1 MRVASTFI
9 VTQTGTGK
17 PDYSSAPSVYGTHV
31 SLTNPMPVDI
41 TPGVKEATTIL
52 DEASIAAAAT
62 TVLADCDAIDL
73 SNGLGRLTLTIE
85 ATYDPAAALGI
96 KVHLRTSYDNTDYD
110 TEDWDSWSAN
120 FAAGTSIRQT
130 KHYDTSPMYLK
141 VLIENLDG
149 AQPVTDV
156 KVISVVGT

>member
-1 MRVASTFI
+1 MAEIFPVPLRGV
-9 VTQTGTGK
+9 GK
-17 PDYSSAPSVYGTHV
+17 PDYSSTPSVYGAHV
-31 SLTNPMPVDI
+31 SIANPLPVDI

-73 SNGLGRLTLTIE
+73 RNGLGKLTLTIE
-85 ATYDPAAALGI
+85 ATYNPAAALGI
-96 KVHLRTSYDNTDYD
+96 KVHLRTSYDNAHYD

-120 FAAGTSIRQT
+120 FAAGASIRQT

>member
-1 MRVASTFI
+1 MAEIFPVPLRGV
-9 VTQTGTGK
+9 GK
-17 PDYSSAPSVYGTHV
+17 PDYSSTPSVYGTHV
-31 SLTNPMPVDI
+31 SFTNPMPVDI

-52 DEASIAAAAT
+52 DEASIAAPAT

-73 SNGLGRLTLTIE
+73 SNGLGKLTLTIE
-85 ATYDPAAALGI
+85 ATYDPAAVLGI
-96 KVHLRTSYDNTDYD
+96 KVHLRTSYDNTHYD
-110 TEDWDSWSAN
+110 TEDWDSWAAN
-120 FAAGTSIRQT
+120 FAAGASIRQT

-141 VLIENLDG
+141 VLIENLDV

>member
-1 MRVASTFI
+1 MRVASTFT

-17 PDYSSAPSVYGTHV
+17 PDYSSAPSVFGTAI
-31 SLTNPMPVDI
+31 SFTNPMPVDI

-52 DEASIAAAAT
+52 DEATIAASAT
-62 TVLADCDAIDL
+62 TVLADCTAIDL
-73 SNGLGRLTLTIE
+73 SNGLGKMTLTIE
-85 ATYDPAAALGI
+85 ATYDAAAVLGI

-156 KVISVVGT
+156 KVILVVGT